1 MDSNLET
8 KLAIFKRSEA
18 RSVMVEFLQHELNEI
33 CKGFMSCSEEMFKQ
47 HKGRAL
53 QLKELIEK
61 LNK

>member
-18 RSVMVEFLQHELNEI
+18 RSVMVEFLQHELNVI
-33 CKGFMSCSEEMFKQ
+33 CKGFIECSEEMFKQ

-53 QLKELIEK
+53 QLRDLIDK